1 MDFIRV
7 GRKVINVSLITH
19 VNFGE
24 NEAIISIANVM
35 PASKVVW
42 EDAQYNK
49 VDELR
54 FRDIEAAV
62 VKDYFFRNSENLHS
76 ED

>member
-24 NEAIISIANVM
+24 DEAVISFANVM
-35 PASKVVW
+35 PGSKLAG
-42 EDAQYNK
+42 EDAQFNK

-62 VKDYFFRNSENLHS
+62 VKDYFFRNSENLHA